1 MSSTVH
7 NLMSGCVEAAIDVLR
22 RKPNL
27 TNKQGITYLL
37 LAAFLTVVV
46 PFLQH
51 LTQQRSGIAEVFLV
65 LPFLGISSGVAFCL
79 FTHERV
85 EATLL
90 TLLMFVFGV
99 FLAGIGLVIF
109 AKQGGITY
117 RGSFTSIVAAV
128 GIFNQSLIVPFYE
141 EITVRTFLFL
151 GMAKYL
157 GFVLSAVAVS
167 VLFGLAHGNIS
178 IFAFF
183 VSVLLCYL
191 AYRRVGVFDRTVL
204 HGSYNFVLII
214 LVFVFGRV

>member
-1 MSSTVH
+1 
-7 NLMSGCVEAAIDVLR
+7 
-22 RKPNL
+22 
-27 TNKQGITYLL
+27 
-37 LAAFLTVVV
+37 
-46 PFLQH
+46 
-51 LTQQRSGIAEVFLV
+51 
-65 LPFLGISSGVAFCL
+65 
-79 FTHERV
+79 
-85 EATLL
+85 
-90 TLLMFVFGV
+90 MFVFGV

-141 EITVRTFLFL
+141 EITVRTFLFF
-151 GMAKYL
+151 GIAKYL
-157 GFVLSAVAVS
+157 GFVLSSVAGS

-183 VSVLLCYL
+183 VSVLLCYI